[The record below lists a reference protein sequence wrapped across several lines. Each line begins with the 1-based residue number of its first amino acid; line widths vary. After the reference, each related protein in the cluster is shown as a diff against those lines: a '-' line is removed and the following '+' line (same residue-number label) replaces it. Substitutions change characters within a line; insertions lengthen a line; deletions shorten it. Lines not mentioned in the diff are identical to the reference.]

1 MEVVEAVV
9 KSPLPTILGIG
20 GIAFLFLALV
30 GRVGSTKV
38 IINIPA
44 ESQKLFAR
52 AGIVLILASILL
64 YILPFFVPPQG
75 EVPAPTSTFVLAPV
89 STPTPTPPPTATAV
103 PATMPPLAPTST
115 PTPTS
120 PPTVTAVPPTMTP
133 LPTTT
138 QPTLDLEPQE
148 VRWGPVDGREAGI
161 CINACDEF
169 IPWIELREEIQQR
182 LLLQVSE
189 VPLGST
195 VALKDLAGKQ
205 DWTVQIIGP
214 SGNEIGHVWFG
225 PDPSNDWAFDGL
237 VRVGKPT
244 VPAVI
249 WDTFQRY
256 SDGSYRKQ

>member
-1 MEVVEAVV
+1 MEVVETVV

-20 GIAFLFLALV
+20 GIIFLFLALV
-30 GRVGSTKV
+30 GRVGSAKV

-44 ESQKLFAR
+44 ESQRLFAR
-52 AGIVLILASILL
+52 AGIALILAGILL
-64 YILPFFVPPQG
+64 YVLPFFVPHQG
-75 EVPAPTSTFVLAPV
+75 EVPAPTSTLPLALTN
-89 STPTPTPPPTATAV
+89 TPTLTPPPTAIAV
-103 PATMPPLAPTST
+103 PATMTPLAPTST
-115 PTPTS
+115 PTPTL

-148 VRWGPVDGREAGI
+148 VRWGPVDGQEAGI
-161 CINACDEF
+161 CINGCDEF

-182 LLLQVSE
+182 LLPQVSE
-189 VPLGST
+189 VPYGST
-195 VALKDLAGKQ
+195 VALKGLAGKQ
-205 DWTVQIIGP
+205 DWVVQIIGP
-214 SGNEIGHVWFG
+214 SGNEVGHVWLG

-237 VRVGKPT
+237 VRVGKPS
-244 VPAVI
+244 VPAVV

>member
-1 MEVVEAVV
+1 MEVIEAVV

-30 GRVGSTKV
+30 GRVGSAKV

-75 EVPAPTSTFVLAPV
+75 EAPAPTPTLLLALTK
-89 STPTPTPPPTATAV
+89 TPALTP
-103 PATMPPLAPTST
+103 
-115 PTPTS
+115 
-120 PPTVTAVPPTMTP
+120 PPTVTAIPPTMTP
-133 LPTTT
+133 SPTAMPQPTQTPASTAT
-138 QPTLDLEPQE
+138 QPTLHPEPQQ

-161 CINACDEF
+161 CISGCDKF

-182 LLLQVSE
+182 LLPQVSK

-205 DWTVQIIGP
+205 DWTVQIIGS